1 MLDLGLDHR
10 LVARADVA
18 RVADLRGHALG
29 VDAAASGYAIVLYRI
44 LLDHGVEPRECRIV
58 PLGGSRERLAALREG
73 RADAALLG
81 PPHDAAAV
89 RDGFR
94 VLARADDHV
103 PGYPMHVAAAR
114 ASWASRHRGAVVGY
128 CRALVAGTL
137 LVRDAA
143 NRELAISLLAEA
155 EGTDAAAAERRYEE
169 EVATR
174 PRDIPTLAEMRAAI
188 GRVVALRRDVLGG
201 ASPSGVERYVD
212 DSYLAAAAPELSA

>member
-1 MLDLGLDHR
+1 M
-10 LVARADVA
+10 
-18 RVADLRGHALG
+18 
-29 VDAAASGYAIVLYRI
+29 DAAASGYALVLYRI

-89 RDGFR
+89 RGGFR

-103 PGYPMHVAAAR
+103 PGYPTHIAAAR
-114 ASWASRHRGAVVGY
+114 ASWASRHRDAVVGY
-128 CRALVAGTL
+128 CRALVAGTR
-137 LVRDAA
+137 LVRDPA
-143 NRELAISLLAEA
+143 NRELAMALLAEA
-155 EGTDAAAAERRYEE
+155 EGIDAVAAERRYEE
-169 EVATR
+169 EIARR
-174 PRDIPTLAEMRAAI
+174 PRAVPAFGEMRAAI
-188 GRVVALRRDVLGG
+188 ARVVALRREVLGG